1 MKKTCLCLILLFLG
15 MEMMPVKGA
24 AIDRNNYA
32 ISSDTSALCQSLV
45 VDTFSHMNNTR
56 GFLSYNMQ
64 ELSLRQGP
72 TIGETL
78 GRIPGIQHLSF
89 GPNVGLPVIR
99 SLSGHRVSILAD
111 GLSVSNLSGISPT
124 FGLDIDQDKWT
135 DVEISKHSASVLY
148 GGGAIGGAVNMH
160 SQLVPMQVPTGYVTG
175 SAILDFGSNSGSRL
189 SFSLNGRIGQHYLW
203 HIGALYHHEK
213 EVSIPGSTKA
223 TLANDTSLMESN
235 PVLQRM
241 MQRSVVTGRRLN
253 YTLFPYI
260 SESGRWN
267 IDPAKQ
273 NYDDLFTFQSEEIL
287 SGKTI
292 QNTPNPLYV
301 PGQDPQRD
309 RYVQIPH
316 QFVDY
321 GTVEYQ
327 KIPNSYRRGNA
338 VETGMSYVSQHVKV
352 GAGYQY
358 HHSNYG
364 TPLFART
371 LTEVATTS
379 LHAQD
384 PNAGRPEDYVG
395 VNARNNQHIG
405 RIEAELLNVVP
416 YFPMVKLQGLV
427 QYANDQE
434 LLGSEIG
441 NQFKTHRQN
450 TRFELHQQ
458 RLKFWTGITGADF
471 IYQRMEGEGSARYL
485 PNHQSLGWGL
495 FSMQYFDYQFI
506 HASLGYR
513 HEQVYRKLI
522 DDAVFSTQEGRQD
535 QRAHDKRFALHQFS
549 ATLRGD
555 LWKVGY
561 LSAHYNYSERAPEIN
576 ELYAQGTHFALLAH
590 EQGDETLQKESA
602 HQMEFEAGVLWKGLH
617 FSFTFYDSYY
627 KNYLYLSS
635 LGFTPNGLTHRKWRA
650 ANTNILGFETALGYD
665 MDLRSWGQWSMN
677 VFYDWVKNKE
687 WCVDEEHLATND
699 AYMPHQPISRVGC
712 NFTGKWRQFTALLDV
727 DHYFPKTFLSQ
738 QILPEYALPRYTM
751 MNARLGYTLEIAKV
765 GVEFYLYGKNL
776 LNEDCRP
783 HYSLVSF
790 LAPLPGI
797 NIGGGMKFNF

>member
-1 MKKTCLCLILLFLG
+1 MLLRSFVCEKISPKISSERCSFSTIIATFATTTSNISTVMSTLFSKKSTREQRIYRVTIAGSLINMFLLVFKFTAGILGGSAAMIADAVHSLSDFMTDIVVLLFVKIG
-15 MEMMPVKGA
+15 NKPQDEDHDYGPVSYTHLDVYKRQA
-24 AIDRNNYA
+24 TDRNNYA
-32 ISSDTSALCQSLV
+32 INSDTSAVRQVLA

-56 GFLSYNMQ
+56 GFLFYNMQ

-89 GPNVGLPVIR
+89 GPNIGLPVIR
-99 SLSGHRVSILAD
+99 SLSGHRVSILSD

-148 GGGAIGGAVNMH
+148 GGEAIGGAVNMH

-175 SAILDFGSNSGSRL
+175 TAVLDFGSNSGSRL

-223 TLANDTSLMESN
+223 TLANDTSLLESN
-235 PVLQRM
+235 PALQRM
-241 MQRSVVTGRRLN
+241 MQRSVVAGRRLN

-292 QNTPNPLYV
+292 QNTPNPLFV

-338 VETGMSYVSQHVKV
+338 VEAGMSYVSQHVKV

-371 LTEVATTS
+371 LTEGAITS
-379 LHAQD
+379 LHAQY

-395 VNARNNQHIG
+395 VNARNDQHIG
-405 RIEAELLNVVP
+405 RIETELFNVIP
-416 YFPMVKLQGLV
+416 YFPTAKLQGLV

-434 LLGSEIG
+434 FLGSEIG
-441 NQFKTHRQN
+441 NQFKTLRQN

-458 RLKFWTGITGADF
+458 RLKFWTGTTGADF
-471 IYQRMEGEGSARYL
+471 TYQRMEGEGSARYL

-506 HASLGYR
+506 HAALGYR
-513 HEQVYRKLI
+513 HEQVYR
-522 DDAVFSTQEGRQD
+522 R
-535 QRAHDKRFALHQFS
+535 
-549 ATLRGD
+549 
-555 LWKVGY
+555 
-561 LSAHYNYSERAPEIN
+561 
-576 ELYAQGTHFALLAH
+576 
-590 EQGDETLQKESA
+590 
-602 HQMEFEAGVLWKGLH
+602 
-617 FSFTFYDSYY
+617 
-627 KNYLYLSS
+627 
-635 LGFTPNGLTHRKWRA
+635 
-650 ANTNILGFETALGYD
+650 
-665 MDLRSWGQWSMN
+665 
-677 VFYDWVKNKE
+677 
-687 WCVDEEHLATND
+687 CV
-699 AYMPHQPISRVGC
+699 
-712 NFTGKWRQFTALLDV
+712 
-727 DHYFPKTFLSQ
+727 
-738 QILPEYALPRYTM
+738 
-751 MNARLGYTLEIAKV
+751 
-765 GVEFYLYGKNL
+765 
-776 LNEDCRP
+776 
-783 HYSLVSF
+783 
-790 LAPLPGI
+790 
-797 NIGGGMKFNF
+797 